1 MKRLFFI
8 TIIAL
13 SATVANAQ
21 TLKELVSSSV
31 TNYPKLKELQANV
44 LLADEKID
52 LAKSGYQP
60 NIALNGS
67 YNYLSPVSKMEL
79 PITIPGFSG
88 FQFMPNHNYNTN
100 LSVQQ
105 TVWDFGRTNANVQK
119 AKNDKTQLADNL
131 KANELYLAYQVA
143 AIYNSIILLN
153 KNMVLQDEQIKF
165 AQENFKLI
173 VNKIKNGD
181 ALGYDSL
188 QADVRLKIAQNK
200 KVDLVNQLE
209 KQQNLL
215 RFYTGNPAATVTAQN
230 FEGNSALN
238 TNPALELNSDVL
250 LANDRVYA
258 AEKDYK
264 TSVANFLPN
273 LFVNGN
279 VGWKNGYLIG
289 TSPDVNRAYFNY
301 VVGAGLTIPL
311 YDGGRAVAQRKITK
325 IAIDAAKQ
333 NLTYTQQNAN
343 KDLLQAQ
350 ADLNANKT
358 RLENTRAIA
367 RQAEAAFSLAQSRY
381 RNGTLTWLDLE
392 NARINVEDTRFSL
405 IQLDYQITLNHLEIS
420 RLAGERFWE
429 K

>member
-1 MKRLFFI
+1 MKKLFLI

-13 SATVANAQ
+13 GTIKLQAQ

-44 LLADEKID
+44 ALADEKVA

-60 NIALNGS
+60 NIAINGS
-67 YNYLSPVSKMEL
+67 YNYLAPISKVTL
-79 PITIPGFSG
+79 PIPGMSG
-88 FQFMPNHNYNTN
+88 DIQFMPNHNYNAN

-119 AKNDKTQLADNL
+119 AKNDKTQIADNL
-131 KANELYLAYQVA
+131 KANELNLAYQVA
-143 AIYNSIILLN
+143 MIYNNIVLLN
-153 KNMVLQDEQIKF
+153 KNITLQDEQIKF
-165 AQENFKLI
+165 AQDNFKLI
-173 VNKIKNGD
+173 TNKIKNGD
-181 ALGYDSL
+181 ALGFDSL
-188 QADVRLKIAQNK
+188 NANVRVKIAQNR

-209 KQQNLL
+209 KQLNLL
-215 RFYTGNPAATVTAQN
+215 RFYTGNQAANVTAQR
-230 FEGNSALN
+230 FEGNAIASIY
-238 TNPALELNSDVL
+238 PALEHNADVL
-250 LANDRVYA
+250 LANDKVLA

-273 LFVNGN
+273 LFVNGSA
-279 VGWKNGYLIG
+279 GWKN
-289 TSPDVNRAYFNY
+289 AYMPNINDMRFNY

-333 NLTYTQQNAN
+333 NLSYAQQNAN

-350 ADLNANKT
+350 ADLNANKI

-367 RQAEAAFSLAQSRY
+367 QQAEAAFSLAQSRY
-381 RNGTLTWLDLE
+381 KNGTLTWLDLE

-405 IQLDYQITLNHLEIS
+405 IQLDYQIALNYLEVD
-420 RLAGERFWE
+420 RLSGIRFWE

>member
-1 MKRLFFI
+1 MKKLFLI

-13 SATVANAQ
+13 GTIKLQAQ

-44 LLADEKID
+44 ALADEKVA

-60 NIALNGS
+60 NIAINGS
-67 YNYLSPVSKMEL
+67 YNYLAPISKVTL
-79 PITIPGFSG
+79 PIPGMSG
-88 FQFMPNHNYNTN
+88 DIQFMPNHNYNAN

-119 AKNDKTQLADNL
+119 AKNDKTQIADNL
-131 KANELYLAYQVA
+131 KANELNLAYQVA
-143 AIYNSIILLN
+143 MIYNNIVLLN
-153 KNMVLQDEQIKF
+153 KNITLQDEQIKF
-165 AQENFKLI
+165 AQDNFKLI
-173 VNKIKNGD
+173 TNKIKNGD
-181 ALGYDSL
+181 ALGFDSL
-188 QADVRLKIAQNK
+188 NANVRVKIAQNR

-209 KQQNLL
+209 KQLNLL
-215 RFYTGNPAATVTAQN
+215 RFYTGNQAANVTAQR
-230 FEGNSALN
+230 FEGNAIASIY
-238 TNPALELNSDVL
+238 PALEHNADVL
-250 LANDRVYA
+250 LANDKVLA

-273 LFVNGN
+273 LFVNGSA
-279 VGWKNGYLIG
+279 GWKN
-289 TSPDVNRAYFNY
+289 AYMPNINDMRFNY

-311 YDGGRAVAQRKITK
+311 YDGGRAIAQRKITK

-333 NLTYTQQNAN
+333 NLTYAQQNAN

-350 ADLNANKT
+350 ADLNANKI

-367 RQAEAAFSLAQSRY
+367 QQAEAAFSLAQSRY
-381 RNGTLTWLDLE
+381 KNGTLTWLDLE

-405 IQLDYQITLNHLEIS
+405 IQLDYQIALNYLEVD
-420 RLAGERFWE
+420 RLSGIRFWE

>member
-1 MKRLFFI
+1 MKKLFLI

-13 SATVANAQ
+13 GTIKLQAQ

-44 LLADEKID
+44 ALADEKVA

-60 NIALNGS
+60 NIAINGS
-67 YNYLSPVSKMEL
+67 YNYLAPISKVTL
-79 PITIPGFSG
+79 PIPGMSG
-88 FQFMPNHNYNTN
+88 DIQFMPNHNYNAN

-119 AKNDKTQLADNL
+119 AKNDKTQIADNL
-131 KANELYLAYQVA
+131 KANELNLAYQVA
-143 AIYNSIILLN
+143 MIYNNIVLLN
-153 KNMVLQDEQIKF
+153 KNITLQDEQIKF
-165 AQENFKLI
+165 AQDNFKLI
-173 VNKIKNGD
+173 TNKIKNGD
-181 ALGYDSL
+181 ALGFDSL
-188 QADVRLKIAQNK
+188 NANVRVKIAQNR

-209 KQQNLL
+209 KQLNLL
-215 RFYTGNPAATVTAQN
+215 RFYTGNQAANVSAQR
-230 FEGNSALN
+230 FEGNAVASI
-238 TNPALELNSDVL
+238 NPALEHNADVL
-250 LANDRVYA
+250 LANDKVLA

-273 LFVNGN
+273 LFVNGSA
-279 VGWKNGYLIG
+279 GWKN
-289 TSPDVNRAYFNY
+289 AYMPNINDMRFNY

-333 NLTYTQQNAN
+333 NLTYAQQNAN

-350 ADLNANKT
+350 ADLNANKI

-367 RQAEAAFSLAQSRY
+367 QQAEAAFSLAQSRY
-381 RNGTLTWLDLE
+381 KNGTLTWLDLE

-405 IQLDYQITLNHLEIS
+405 IQLDYQIVLNYLEVD
-420 RLAGERFWE
+420 RLSGVRFWE